1 MVSEGLKCRKRW
13 TIDPKYLCSEP
24 MLRKLLTVLAILTGL
39 AAINAPAQARI
50 SAVGGTGIERVEEG
64 VHDRA
69 GLIAVASAKVQIRSG
84 AQRRESCQI
93 GRAHV

>member
-1 MVSEGLKCRKRW
+1 
-13 TIDPKYLCSEP
+13 

-84 AQRRESCQI
+84 AQRRECGPPKPRPPVATIVLIPTIQF
-93 GRAHV
+93 GDRARE

>member
-1 MVSEGLKCRKRW
+1 
-13 TIDPKYLCSEP
+13 

-84 AQRRESCQI
+84 AQRRESCPPKPRQPVATI
-93 GRAHV
+93 VLIPTIQFGDRARE

>member
-1 MVSEGLKCRKRW
+1 
-13 TIDPKYLCSEP
+13 

-50 SAVGGTGIERVEEG
+50 SAVGGTGIERVDGG

-69 GLIAVASAKVQIRSG
+69 GLIAVVSAKVLSQSG
-84 AQRRESCQI
+84 TERRESRLPKPRPRVTTIVLIPTIQF
-93 GRAHV
+93 GDRARE